1 MFFCFNGF
9 IHIQD
14 FEFILL
20 LKYFSN
26 NINKKKFL
34 QIILFF
40 LKCLNLFVL
49 DMTLKLFGLKFV
61 KYVKKKQISLLL
73 FLNFFKFYIIVIKYI
88 FNFKKKLNM

>member
-1 MFFCFNGF
+1 MFFCFSGF

-20 LKYFSN
+20 LKYFN
-26 NINKKKFL
+26 NKINKKKFL

-49 DMTLKLFGLKFV
+49 DIISKLFGLKLV
-61 KYVKKKQISLLL
+61 KYVKKKQISFL
-73 FLNFFKFYIIVIKYI
+73 FLNFFKFYII
-88 FNFKKKLNM
+88 LL